1 MFDEKVLGWF
11 SNRTGKSVDDGARKS
26 NNWVDQWKS
35 GKLGAESR
43 VLSFPRTFPSSN
55 DVRAL
60 LLNQPPDKLATG
72 VFAIEAKK
80 FHLLLHSIYLSEQFY
95 PFKISNDA

>member
-11 SNRTGKSVDDGARKS
+11 NNKTGKSVDDGARKS

-43 VLSFPRTFPSSN
+43 V
-55 DVRAL
+55 
-60 LLNQPPDKLATG
+60 
-72 VFAIEAKK
+72 
-80 FHLLLHSIYLSEQFY
+80 
-95 PFKISNDA
+95 